1 MKIFHI
7 QHLLLVAGGRN
18 LISQIMMQEASG
30 VTRTLCGEISDSIS
44 SSHDQVPANQPMRYK
59 GVVCQKEGRWGA
71 QIYANGHRV
80 WLGTFN
86 SEKEAAVAYDRAS
99 MKLRSSPTFRNFPS
113 NDNMNVSEL
122 RFQDQFSTKTVL
134 RMIKDNSYASK
145 LSDYMRGQVPQ
156 LPHVASLQDA
166 PASRLRVLFE
176 KELTPSDVGKL
187 NRLVIP
193 KKFAVKYFPIIP
205 HANAG
210 KEGSSVQDVE
220 LLFLDRSMRSWNI
233 RYCYWKSS
241 QSFVFTRGWN
251 RFAKEKGLRSRDR
264 VIFYSYEYGD
274 QKFCILDAAY
284 DDNRD
289 RDGLVVDEDDEVLE
303 MEKEGD
309 ESDRIEPENVQDK
322 ENEPS
327 LSSKG
332 FKLFGVTIV

>member
-1 MKIFHI
+1 
-7 QHLLLVAGGRN
+7 
-18 LISQIMMQEASG
+18 MQEASA
-30 VTRTLCGEISDSIS
+30 VTKNLCGEISDSNS
-44 SSHDQVPANQPMRYK
+44 SSHDQVPTNQPTRYK
-59 GVVCQKEGRWGA
+59 GVVFQKEGRWGA

-86 SEKEAAVAYDRAS
+86 SEKGAAVAYDRAS
-99 MKLRSSPTFRNFPS
+99 MKLRNSPTFRNFPS
-113 NDNMNVSEL
+113 NDNVTVCEQ
-122 RFQDQFSTKTVL
+122 RFQDQFSTEIVL
-134 RMIKDNSYASK
+134 RMIKDNSYTSK

-156 LPHVASLQDA
+156 GPCVVSLHDA

-205 HANAG
+205 HVNAG
-210 KEGSSVQDVE
+210 KEGSSVHDIE

-264 VIFYSYEYGD
+264 VIFYSYESGD
-274 QKFCILDAAY
+274 QKFCILDAVY
-284 DDNRD
+284 DDNRA
-289 RDGLVVDEDDEVLE
+289 RGDEVLE
-303 MEKEGD
+303 MPAD
-309 ESDRIEPENVQDK
+309 ETERMDPESVQDK

-327 LSSKG
+327 LSCKG
-332 FKLFGVTIV
+332 FKLFGVKIV